1 MKKKIISL
9 CLVAALAV
17 VAIAGTS
24 LAYFTD
30 KDAKT
35 NTFTLGNVD
44 IELNEE
50 NWEEPIIAAVPD
62 MEYAK
67 DPVVTNI
74 GENDAWIR
82 VYVTLSDAAAFT
94 ASAARHQITDLATI
108 FAGHD
113 ETKWTLAGEPVYDKE
128 ADTLTY
134 SNYYITVLK
143 ASEVA
148 DEDGESTEPLFT
160 SVTIP
165 AVFDN
170 DDMEAI
176 GADFTI
182 DVTAHAIQTAGSYST
197 AAGAFANYGE

>member
-50 NWEEPIIAAVPD
+50 NWAAPTAAVPD
-62 MEYAK
+62 VEYAK

-82 VYVTLSDAAAFT
+82 VDVTLSDAEAFT
-94 ASAARHQITDLATI
+94 AAAEKHNITDLATI
-108 FAGHD
+108 FADHD
-113 ETKWTLAGEPVYDKE
+113 EEKWTLAGTPVYDDE
-128 ADTLTY
+128 ANTLTY
-134 SNYYITVLK
+134 SYYYNTVL
-143 ASEVA
+143 AV
-148 DEDGESTEPLFT
+148 GESTEALFT

-165 AVFDN
+165 AEFDN
-170 DDMEAI
+170 EDMKEI

-182 DVTAHAIQTAGSYST
+182 DVTAHAIQTADSYST

>member
-30 KDAKT
+30 KDEKT

-44 IELNEE
+44 IELTEK
-50 NWEEPIIAAVPD
+50 NWATPAAAVPD
-62 MEYAK
+62 VEYAK

-74 GENDAWIR
+74 GANDAWIR
-82 VYVTLSDAAAFT
+82 VDVTLSDAAAFT
-94 ASAARHQITDLATI
+94 AAAARHQITDLATI
-108 FAGHD
+108 FADHD
-113 ETKWTLAGEPVYDKE
+113 ETKWTLAGAPVYDKE

-134 SNYYITVLK
+134 SYYYNTVLSVD
-143 ASEVA
+143 A
-148 DEDGESTEPLFT
+148 STEPLFT

-182 DVTAHAIQTAGSYST
+182 DVTAHAIQTADSYST
-197 AAGAFANYGE
+197 VAAAFENYGE

>member
-44 IELNEE
+44 IELNED
-50 NWEEPIIAAVPD
+50 NWEEPIAAVPD
-62 MEYAK
+62 VEYAK

-74 GENDAWIR
+74 GENGAWIR
-82 VYVTLSDAAAFT
+82 VDVTLSDAEEFT
-94 ASAARHQITDLATI
+94 AAAARHQITDLATI
-108 FAGHD
+108 FAEHD
-113 ETKWTLAGEPVYDKE
+113 ETKWTLAGEPVYDDENDK
-128 ADTLTY
+128 LTY
-134 SNYYITVLK
+134 SYYYNTVLAVGK
-143 ASEVA
+143 
-148 DEDGESTEPLFT
+148 STEPLFT

-170 DDMEAI
+170 DDMKEI

-182 DVTAHAIQTAGSYST
+182 DVTAHAIQTADSYST
-197 AAGAFANYGE
+197 VAGAFANYGE

>member
-9 CLVAALAV
+9 CLVAALVV

-50 NWEEPIIAAVPD
+50 KWAAPTAAVPD
-62 MEYAK
+62 VEYAK
-67 DPVVTNI
+67 DPVVANI

-82 VYVTLSDAAAFT
+82 VDVTLSDAEAFT
-94 ASAARHQITDLATI
+94 AAAEKHNITDLATI
-108 FAGHD
+108 FADHD
-113 ETKWTLAGEPVYDKE
+113 EEKWTLAGEPVYDKE

-134 SNYYITVLK
+134 SYYYITVLK

-165 AVFDN
+165 AEFDN
-170 DDMEAI
+170 VDMEAI

-182 DVTAHAIQTAGSYST
+182 DVTAHAIQTADSYST

>member
-17 VAIAGTS
+17 VAIAGAS

-50 NWEEPIIAAVPD
+50 KWEEPIAAVPD
-62 MEYAK
+62 VEYAK

-82 VYVTLSDAAAFT
+82 VDVTLSDAAAFT
-94 ASAARHQITDLATI
+94 AAAARHQITDLATI
-108 FAGHD
+108 FADHD
-113 ETKWTLAGEPVYDKE
+113 ETKWTLAGTPVYDDE
-128 ADTLTY
+128 ANTLTY
-134 SNYYITVLK
+134 SYYYNTVLAVDK
-143 ASEVA
+143 
-148 DEDGESTEPLFT
+148 STEALFT

-170 DDMEAI
+170 DDMKEI
-176 GADFTI
+176 RADFTI
-182 DVTAHAIQTAGSYST
+182 DVTAHAIQTADSYST
-197 AAGAFANYGE
+197 VADAFAKYGK

>member
-50 NWEEPIIAAVPD
+50 KWEEPIAAVPD
-62 MEYAK
+62 VKYDK

-82 VYVTLSDAAAFT
+82 VDVTLSDAAAFK
-94 ASAARHQITDLATI
+94 AAAEKHEITDLATI
-108 FAGHD
+108 FAEHD
-113 ETKWTLAGEPVYDKE
+113 ETKWTLAGTPVYDE
-128 ADTLTY
+128 DTDTLTY
-134 SNYYITVLK
+134 SYYYNTVL
-143 ASEVA
+143 AV
-148 DEDGESTEPLFT
+148 DESTEPLFT

-182 DVTAHAIQTAGSYST
+182 DVTAHAIQTADSYST

>member
-50 NWEEPIIAAVPD
+50 NWAAPTAAVPD
-62 MEYAK
+62 VEYAK

-82 VYVTLSDAAAFT
+82 VDVTLSDAAAFT
-94 ASAARHQITDLATI
+94 AAAARHQITDLATI
-108 FAGHD
+108 FADHD
-113 ETKWTLAGEPVYDKE
+113 ETKWTLAGEPVYNNE
-128 ADTLTY
+128 NDTLTY
-134 SNYYITVLK
+134 SYYYNTVL
-143 ASEVA
+143 AV
-148 DEDGESTEPLFT
+148 DESTDALFT

-165 AVFDN
+165 AEFDN
-170 DDMEAI
+170 DDMKEI
-176 GADFTI
+176 GPDFTI
-182 DVTAHAIQTAGSYST
+182 DVTAHAIQTADSYST
-197 AAGAFANYGE
+197 VADAFAHYGK

>member
-44 IELNEE
+44 IELTEK
-50 NWEEPIIAAVPD
+50 NWATPAAAVPD
-62 MEYAK
+62 VEYAK

-74 GENDAWIR
+74 GANDAWIR
-82 VYVTLSDAAAFT
+82 VDVTLSDAAAFT
-94 ASAARHQITDLATI
+94 AAAARHQITDLATI
-108 FAGHD
+108 FADHD
-113 ETKWTLAGEPVYDKE
+113 ETKWTLAGTPVYDKE
-128 ADTLTY
+128 TDTLTY
-134 SNYYITVLK
+134 SYYYNTVLSVD
-143 ASEVA
+143 A
-148 DEDGESTEPLFT
+148 STEPLFT

-182 DVTAHAIQTAGSYST
+182 DVTAHAIQTADSYST
-197 AAGAFANYGE
+197 VAGAFANYGE

>member
-35 NTFTLGNVD
+35 NTFTLGKVD
-44 IELNEE
+44 IELNEKK
-50 NWEEPIIAAVPD
+50 WEEPIAAVPD
-62 MEYAK
+62 VEYAK

-82 VYVTLSDAAAFT
+82 VDVTLSDAAAFT
-94 ASAARHQITDLATI
+94 AAAAKHQITDLATI
-108 FAGHD
+108 FAEHD
-113 ETKWTLAGEPVYDKE
+113 ETKWTFAGEPVYNNE
-128 ADTLTY
+128 NDTLTY
-134 SNYYITVLK
+134 SYYYNTVL
-143 ASEVA
+143 AV
-148 DEDGESTEPLFT
+148 DESTDALFT

-165 AVFDN
+165 AEFDN
-170 DDMEAI
+170 EDMEAI
-176 GADFTI
+176 GENFTI
-182 DVTAHAIQTAGSYST
+182 DVTAHAIQTADSYST
-197 AAGAFANYGE
+197 VEGAFENYGE

>member
-30 KDAKT
+30 KEAKT

-50 NWEEPIIAAVPD
+50 NWEEPIAAVPD
-62 MEYAK
+62 VKYDK

-82 VYVTLSDAAAFT
+82 VDVTLSDAAAFT
-94 ASAARHQITDLATI
+94 AAAERHQITDLATI
-108 FAGHD
+108 FADHD
-113 ETKWTLAGEPVYDKE
+113 ETKWTLAGEPVYDE
-128 ADTLTY
+128 DADTLTY
-134 SNYYITVLK
+134 SYYYNTVL
-143 ASEVA
+143 AV
-148 DEDGESTEPLFT
+148 DESTEPLFT

-165 AVFDN
+165 AEFDN
-170 DDMEAI
+170 DDMKEI
-176 GADFTI
+176 GEDFTI
-182 DVTAHAIQTAGSYST
+182 DVTAHAIQTADSYST
-197 AAGAFANYGE
+197 VEGAFAKYGK

>member
-30 KDAKT
+30 KEAKT

-50 NWEEPIIAAVPD
+50 NWAAPTAAVPD
-62 MEYAK
+62 VEYAK
-67 DPVVTNI
+67 DPVVKNS

-82 VYVTLSDAAAFT
+82 VDVTLSDAAAFK
-94 ASAARHQITDLATI
+94 AAAEKHEITDLATI
-108 FAGHD
+108 FADHD
-113 ETKWTLAGEPVYDKE
+113 ETKWTLAGTPVYDDENDK
-128 ADTLTY
+128 LTY
-134 SNYYITVLK
+134 SYYYNTVL
-143 ASEVA
+143 AV
-148 DEDGESTEPLFT
+148 GESTEPLFT

-176 GADFTI
+176 GEDFTI
-182 DVTAHAIQTAGSYST
+182 DVTAHAIQTADSYSSVE
-197 AAGAFANYGE
+197 GAFAKYGK

>member
-9 CLVAALAV
+9 CLVAALVV

-50 NWEEPIIAAVPD
+50 KWAAPTAAVPD
-62 MEYAK
+62 VEYAK
-67 DPVVTNI
+67 DPVVANI

-82 VYVTLSDAAAFT
+82 VDVTLSDAAAFT
-94 ASAARHQITDLATI
+94 AAAAKHQITDLATI

-113 ETKWTLAGEPVYDKE
+113 ETKWTLAGEPVYNNKN
-128 ADTLTY
+128 DTLTY
-134 SNYYITVLK
+134 SYYYNTVL
-143 ASEVA
+143 AV
-148 DEDGESTEPLFT
+148 DESTEPLFT

-170 DDMEAI
+170 DDMKEI

-182 DVTAHAIQTAGSYST
+182 DVTAHAIQTADSYST
-197 AAGAFANYGE
+197 VAGAFANYGE

>member
-44 IELNEE
+44 ITLTEDH
-50 NWEEPIIAAVPD
+50 WAAPTPAVPD
-62 MEYAK
+62 VEYAK

-82 VYVTLSDAAAFT
+82 VDVTLSDAAAFT
-94 ASAARHQITDLATI
+94 AAAARHQITDLATI

-113 ETKWTLAGEPVYDKE
+113 EEKWTLAGTPVYDDE
-128 ADTLTY
+128 ANTLTY
-134 SNYYITVLK
+134 SYYYNTVLAVDK
-143 ASEVA
+143 
-148 DEDGESTEPLFT
+148 STEALFT

-165 AVFDN
+165 AEFDN
-170 DDMEAI
+170 EDMKEI
-176 GADFTI
+176 VADFTI

>member
-9 CLVAALAV
+9 CLVAALVV

-50 NWEEPIIAAVPD
+50 NWAAPTAAVPD
-62 MEYAK
+62 VEYAK

-82 VYVTLSDAAAFT
+82 VDVTLSDAAAFT
-94 ASAARHQITDLATI
+94 AAAAKHQITDLATI

-113 ETKWTLAGEPVYDKE
+113 ETKWTLAGEPVYNDE
-128 ADTLTY
+128 NNTLTY
-134 SNYYITVLK
+134 SYYYNTVL
-143 ASEVA
+143 AV
-148 DEDGESTEPLFT
+148 DESTEALFT

-170 DDMEAI
+170 DDMKEI
-176 GADFTI
+176 RADFTI
-182 DVTAHAIQTAGSYST
+182 DVTAHAIQTADSYNT
-197 AAGAFANYGE
+197 VADAFAKYGK

>member
-50 NWEEPIIAAVPD
+50 NWAAPTAAVPD
-62 MEYAK
+62 VEYAK

-82 VYVTLSDAAAFT
+82 VDVTLSDAAAFT
-94 ASAARHQITDLATI
+94 AAAEKHNITDLATI

-113 ETKWTLAGEPVYDKE
+113 EEKWTLAGTPVYDDE
-128 ADTLTY
+128 ANTLTY
-134 SNYYITVLK
+134 SYYYNTVL
-143 ASEVA
+143 AV
-148 DEDGESTEPLFT
+148 GESTEALFT

-165 AVFDN
+165 AEFDN
-170 DDMEAI
+170 DDMKEI

-182 DVTAHAIQTAGSYST
+182 DVTAHAIQTAESYGT
-197 AAGAFANYGE
+197 VAEAFAKYGN

>member
-9 CLVAALAV
+9 CLDAALVV

-30 KDAKT
+30 KDAKPK
-35 NTFTLGNVD
+35 TFTLGNVD

-50 NWEEPIIAAVPD
+50 KWEEPIAAVPD
-62 MEYAK
+62 MKYDK

-82 VYVTLSDAAAFT
+82 VDVTLSDAAAFT
-94 ASAARHQITDLATI
+94 AAAAKHQITDLATI

-113 ETKWTLAGEPVYDKE
+113 ETKWTLAGEPVYNNKN
-128 ADTLTY
+128 DTLTY
-134 SNYYITVLK
+134 SYYYNTFLAV
-143 ASEVA
+143 
-148 DEDGESTEPLFT
+148 DESTEPLFT

-170 DDMEAI
+170 DDMKEI
-176 GADFTI
+176 RADFTI
-182 DVTAHAIQTAGSYST
+182 DVTAHAIQTADSYST

>member
-50 NWEEPIIAAVPD
+50 KWEEPIAAVPD
-62 MEYAK
+62 VEYAK

-82 VYVTLSDAAAFT
+82 VDVTLSDAAAFT
-94 ASAARHQITDLATI
+94 AAAERHQITDLATI
-108 FAGHD
+108 FADHD
-113 ETKWTLAGEPVYDKE
+113 ETKWTLAGEPVYDE
-128 ADTLTY
+128 DADTLTY
-134 SNYYITVLK
+134 SYYYNAIL
-143 ASEVA
+143 EV
-148 DEDGESTEPLFT
+148 GESTEPLFT

-170 DDMEAI
+170 DDMKEI
-176 GADFTI
+176 GEDFTI
-182 DVTAHAIQTAGSYST
+182 DVTAHAIQTADSYST
-197 AAGAFANYGE
+197 VEGAFAKYGK

>member
-50 NWEEPIIAAVPD
+50 NWAAPTAAVPD
-62 MEYAK
+62 VEYAK
-67 DPVVTNI
+67 DPVVENI

-82 VYVTLSDAAAFT
+82 VDVTLSDAAAFT
-94 ASAARHQITDLATI
+94 AAAERHQITDLATI

-113 ETKWTLAGEPVYDKE
+113 ETKWTLAGEPVYNNE
-128 ADTLTY
+128 NDTLTY
-134 SNYYITVLK
+134 SYYYNTVL
-143 ASEVA
+143 AV
-148 DEDGESTEPLFT
+148 DESTVPLFT

-170 DDMEAI
+170 DDMKEI

-182 DVTAHAIQTAGSYST
+182 DVTAHAIQTADSYST
-197 AAGAFANYGE
+197 VADAFANYGE

>member
-9 CLVAALAV
+9 CLVAALVV

-50 NWEEPIIAAVPD
+50 KWAAPTAAVPD
-62 MEYAK
+62 VEYAK
-67 DPVVTNI
+67 DPVVANI

-82 VYVTLSDAAAFT
+82 VDVTLSDAAAFT
-94 ASAARHQITDLATI
+94 AAAAKHQITDLATI

-113 ETKWTLAGEPVYDKE
+113 ETKWTLAGEPVYNNKN
-128 ADTLTY
+128 DTLTY
-134 SNYYITVLK
+134 SYYYNTVL
-143 ASEVA
+143 AV
-148 DEDGESTEPLFT
+148 DESTEPLFT

-170 DDMEAI
+170 DDMKEI

-182 DVTAHAIQTAGSYST
+182 DVTAHAIQTANSYST
-197 AAGAFANYGE
+197 VAEAFANYIE

>member
-50 NWEEPIIAAVPD
+50 NWAAPTAAVPD
-62 MEYAK
+62 VEYAK

-82 VYVTLSDAAAFT
+82 VDVTLSDAAAFT
-94 ASAARHQITDLATI
+94 AAAERHHITDLATI
-108 FAGHD
+108 FADHD
-113 ETKWTLAGEPVYDKE
+113 ETKWTLAGEPVYDE
-128 ADTLTY
+128 DADTLTY
-134 SNYYITVLK
+134 SYYYNAIL
-143 ASEVA
+143 EV
-148 DEDGESTEPLFT
+148 GESTEPLFT
-160 SVTIP
+160 SV
-165 AVFDN
+165 FFFFY
-170 DDMEAI
+170 MKEI
-176 GADFTI
+176 GEDFTI
-182 DVTAHAIQTAGSYST
+182 DVTAHAIQTADSYST
-197 AAGAFANYGE
+197 VEGAFAKYGE

>member
-44 IELNEE
+44 ITLTEDH
-50 NWEEPIIAAVPD
+50 WAAPTAAVPD
-62 MEYAK
+62 VEYAK

-74 GENDAWIR
+74 GEKDAWIR
-82 VYVTLSDAAAFT
+82 VDVTLSDAAAFT
-94 ASAARHQITDLATI
+94 AAAAKHQITDLATI

-113 ETKWTLAGEPVYDKE
+113 ETKWTLAGEPVYNNKN
-128 ADTLTY
+128 DTLTY
-134 SNYYITVLK
+134 SYYYNTVLAVDK
-143 ASEVA
+143 
-148 DEDGESTEPLFT
+148 STEALFT

-165 AVFDN
+165 AEFDN
-170 DDMEAI
+170 EDMKEI
-176 GADFTI
+176 VADFTI
-182 DVTAHAIQTAGSYST
+182 DVTAHAIQTADSYNT
-197 AAGAFANYGE
+197 VADAFAKYGK

>member
-50 NWEEPIIAAVPD
+50 NWAAPTAAVPD
-62 MEYAK
+62 VEYAK

-82 VYVTLSDAAAFT
+82 VDVTLSDAAAFT
-94 ASAARHQITDLATI
+94 AAAARHQITDLATI
-108 FAGHD
+108 FADHD
-113 ETKWTLAGEPVYDKE
+113 ETKWTLAGEPVYNNE
-128 ADTLTY
+128 NDTLTY
-134 SNYYITVLK
+134 SYYYNTVL
-143 ASEVA
+143 AV
-148 DEDGESTEPLFT
+148 DESTDALFT

-165 AVFDN
+165 AEFDN
-170 DDMEAI
+170 DDMKEI
-176 GADFTI
+176 GPDFTI
-182 DVTAHAIQTAGSYST
+182 DVTAHAIQTADSYST
-197 AAGAFANYGE
+197 VEGAFAKYGK

>member
-44 IELNEE
+44 IELTEK
-50 NWEEPIIAAVPD
+50 NWAAPAAAVPD
-62 MEYAK
+62 VEYAK

-82 VYVTLSDAAAFT
+82 VDVALSDATAFT
-94 ASAARHQITDLATI
+94 AAAARHQITDLATI

-113 ETKWTLAGEPVYDKE
+113 ETKWTLAGTPVYDKE
-128 ADTLTY
+128 TDTLTY
-134 SNYYITVLK
+134 SYYYNTVL
-143 ASEVA
+143 AVDA
-148 DEDGESTEPLFT
+148 STEPLFT

-182 DVTAHAIQTAGSYST
+182 DVTAHAIQTADSYST
-197 AAGAFANYGE
+197 VADAFANYGE

>member
-50 NWEEPIIAAVPD
+50 KWATPTAAVPD
-62 MEYAK
+62 VEYAK

-82 VYVTLSDAAAFT
+82 VDVTLSDAAAFT
-94 ASAARHQITDLATI
+94 AAAERHQITDLATI
-108 FAGHD
+108 FADHD
-113 ETKWTLAGEPVYDKE
+113 ETKWTLAGEPVYDE
-128 ADTLTY
+128 DADTLTY
-134 SNYYITVLK
+134 SYYYNTVL
-143 ASEVA
+143 AV
-148 DEDGESTEPLFT
+148 DESTEPLFT

-170 DDMEAI
+170 DDMKEI

-182 DVTAHAIQTAGSYST
+182 DVTAHAIQTADSYST

>member
-50 NWEEPIIAAVPD
+50 NWAAPTAAVPD
-62 MEYAK
+62 VEYAK

-82 VYVTLSDAAAFT
+82 VDVTLSDAAAFT
-94 ASAARHQITDLATI
+94 AAAARHQITDLATI

-113 ETKWTLAGEPVYDKE
+113 ETKWTLAGEPVYNNE
-128 ADTLTY
+128 NDTLTY
-134 SNYYITVLK
+134 SYYYNTVL
-143 ASEVA
+143 AV
-148 DEDGESTEPLFT
+148 DESTEPLFT

-170 DDMEAI
+170 DDMKEI

-182 DVTAHAIQTAGSYST
+182 DVTAHSIQTADSYST

>member
-17 VAIAGTS
+17 VAIAGAS

-30 KDAKT
+30 RDAKT

-44 IELNEE
+44 ITLTEDH
-50 NWEEPIIAAVPD
+50 WAAPSAAVPD

-82 VYVTLSDAAAFT
+82 VDVTLSDAAAFT
-94 ASAARHQITDLATI
+94 AAAAKHQITDLATI

-113 ETKWTLAGEPVYDKE
+113 ETKWTLAGEPVYNNE
-128 ADTLTY
+128 NDTLTY
-134 SNYYITVLK
+134 SYYYNTIL
-143 ASEVA
+143 
-148 DEDGESTEPLFT
+148 EDGESTEALFT

-170 DDMEAI
+170 DDMKEI
-176 GADFTI
+176 EADFTI
-182 DVTAHAIQTAGSYST
+182 DVTAHAIQTADSYST

>member
-50 NWEEPIIAAVPD
+50 NWAAPTAAVPD
-62 MEYAK
+62 VEYAK

-82 VYVTLSDAAAFT
+82 VDVTLSDAAAFT
-94 ASAARHQITDLATI
+94 AAAARHQITDLATI

-113 ETKWTLAGEPVYDKE
+113 EEKWTLAGTPVYDDE
-128 ADTLTY
+128 ANTLTY
-134 SNYYITVLK
+134 SYYYNTVLAVDK
-143 ASEVA
+143 
-148 DEDGESTEPLFT
+148 STEALFT

-165 AVFDN
+165 AEFDN
-170 DDMEAI
+170 EDMKEI
-176 GADFTI
+176 RADFTI
-182 DVTAHAIQTAGSYST
+182 DVTAHAIQTADSYST
-197 AAGAFANYGE
+197 VADAFAKYGK

>member
-44 IELNEE
+44 ITLTEDH
-50 NWEEPIIAAVPD
+50 WAAPSPPVPD
-62 MEYAK
+62 VEYAK

-74 GENDAWIR
+74 GENGAWIR
-82 VYVTLSDAAAFT
+82 VDVTLSDAAEFT
-94 ASAARHQITDLATI
+94 AAAARHQITDLATI
-108 FAGHD
+108 FAEHD
-113 ETKWTLAGEPVYDKE
+113 ETKWTLAGEPVYNNKN
-128 ADTLTY
+128 DTLTY
-134 SNYYITVLK
+134 SYYYNAIL
-143 ASEVA
+143 EV
-148 DEDGESTEPLFT
+148 GESTEPLFT

-170 DDMEAI
+170 DDMKEI

-182 DVTAHAIQTAGSYST
+182 DVTAHAIQIADSYST
-197 AAGAFANYGE
+197 VAGAFANYGE

>member
-35 NTFTLGNVD
+35 NTFTLGKVD
-44 IELNEE
+44 IELNEKK
-50 NWEEPIIAAVPD
+50 WEEPIAAVPD
-62 MEYAK
+62 VEYAK

-82 VYVTLSDAAAFT
+82 VDVTLSDAAAFT
-94 ASAARHQITDLATI
+94 AAAAKHQITDLATI
-108 FAGHD
+108 FAEHD
-113 ETKWTLAGEPVYDKE
+113 ETKWTLAGEPVYNNE
-128 ADTLTY
+128 NDTLTY
-134 SNYYITVLK
+134 SYYYNTVL
-143 ASEVA
+143 AV
-148 DEDGESTEPLFT
+148 DESTDALFT

-165 AVFDN
+165 AEFDN
-170 DDMEAI
+170 EDMEAI
-176 GADFTI
+176 GENFTI
-182 DVTAHAIQTAGSYST
+182 DVTAHAIQTADSYST
-197 AAGAFANYGE
+197 VEGAFENYGE

>member
-50 NWEEPIIAAVPD
+50 KWEEPIVAVPD
-62 MEYAK
+62 VKYDK

-82 VYVTLSDAAAFT
+82 VDVTLSDAEAFT
-94 ASAARHQITDLATI
+94 AAAEKHNITDLATI

-113 ETKWTLAGEPVYDKE
+113 ETKWTLAGEPVYNDE
-128 ADTLTY
+128 NDTLTY
-134 SNYYITVLK
+134 SYYYNTVL
-143 ASEVA
+143 AV
-148 DEDGESTEPLFT
+148 DESTEPLFT

-170 DDMEAI
+170 DDMKEI
-176 GADFTI
+176 RADFTI
-182 DVTAHAIQTAGSYST
+182 DVTAHAIQTANSYST
-197 AAGAFANYGE
+197 VAEAFANYIE

>member
-44 IELNEE
+44 NELNEE
-50 NWEEPIIAAVPD
+50 NWAAPTAAVPD
-62 MEYAK
+62 VEYAK

-82 VYVTLSDAAAFT
+82 VDVTLSDAAAFT
-94 ASAARHQITDLATI
+94 AAAARHQITDLATI

-113 ETKWTLAGEPVYDKE
+113 ETKWTLAGEPVYNNE
-128 ADTLTY
+128 NDTLTY
-134 SNYYITVLK
+134 SYYYNTVLAVDK
-143 ASEVA
+143 
-148 DEDGESTEPLFT
+148 STEALFT

-170 DDMEAI
+170 EDMEAI
-176 GADFTI
+176 GEDFTI
-182 DVTAHAIQTAGSYST
+182 DVTAHAIQTADSYST
-197 AAGAFANYGE
+197 VADAFAKYGK

>member
-9 CLVAALAV
+9 CLVAALVV

-44 IELNEE
+44 IELNEK
-50 NWEEPIIAAVPD
+50 NWAAPTAAVPD
-62 MEYAK
+62 VEYAK
-67 DPVVTNI
+67 DPVVANI

-82 VYVTLSDAAAFT
+82 VDVTLSDAAAFT
-94 ASAARHQITDLATI
+94 AAAAKHQITDLATI

-113 ETKWTLAGEPVYDKE
+113 ETKWTLAGEPVYNNKN
-128 ADTLTY
+128 DTLTY
-134 SNYYITVLK
+134 SYYYNTVL
-143 ASEVA
+143 AV
-148 DEDGESTEPLFT
+148 DESTEPLFT

-170 DDMEAI
+170 DDMKEI

-182 DVTAHAIQTAGSYST
+182 DVTAHAIQTANSYST
-197 AAGAFANYGE
+197 VAEAFANYIE

>member
-50 NWEEPIIAAVPD
+50 KWEEPIAAVPD
-62 MEYAK
+62 VKYDK

-82 VYVTLSDAAAFT
+82 VDVTLSDAAAFK
-94 ASAARHQITDLATI
+94 AAAEKHEITDLATI
-108 FAGHD
+108 FAEHD
-113 ETKWTLAGEPVYDKE
+113 ETKWTLAGTPVYDE
-128 ADTLTY
+128 DTDTLTY
-134 SNYYITVLK
+134 SYYYNTVL
-143 ASEVA
+143 AV
-148 DEDGESTEPLFT
+148 GESTEPLFT

-170 DDMEAI
+170 DDMKEI
-176 GADFTI
+176 GTDFTI
-182 DVTAHAIQTAGSYST
+182 DVTAHAIQTADSYST

>member
-9 CLVAALAV
+9 CLVAALVV

-44 IELNEE
+44 FELNEE
-50 NWEEPIIAAVPD
+50 NWEEPIAAVPD
-62 MEYAK
+62 VKYDK

-82 VYVTLSDAAAFT
+82 VDVTLSDAAAFK
-94 ASAARHQITDLATI
+94 AAAEKHEITDLATI
-108 FAGHD
+108 FADHD
-113 ETKWTLAGEPVYDKE
+113 EEKWTLAGEPVYDKE

-134 SNYYITVLK
+134 SYYYITVLK

-165 AVFDN
+165 AVCDN
-170 DDMEAI
+170 DDMKEI
-176 GADFTI
+176 RADFTI
-182 DVTAHAIQTAGSYST
+182 VVTAHAIQTAGSYST

>member
-50 NWEEPIIAAVPD
+50 NWAAPTAAVPD
-62 MEYAK
+62 VEYAK
-67 DPVVTNI
+67 DPVVANI

-82 VYVTLSDAAAFT
+82 VDVTLSDAAAFT
-94 ASAARHQITDLATI
+94 AAAAKHQITDLATI

-113 ETKWTLAGEPVYDKE
+113 ETKWTLAGEPVYNNKN
-128 ADTLTY
+128 DTLTY
-134 SNYYITVLK
+134 SYYYNTVL
-143 ASEVA
+143 AV
-148 DEDGESTEPLFT
+148 DESTEPLFT

-170 DDMEAI
+170 DDMKEI

-182 DVTAHAIQTAGSYST
+182 DVTAHAIQTADSYST
-197 AAGAFANYGE
+197 VAGAFANYGE